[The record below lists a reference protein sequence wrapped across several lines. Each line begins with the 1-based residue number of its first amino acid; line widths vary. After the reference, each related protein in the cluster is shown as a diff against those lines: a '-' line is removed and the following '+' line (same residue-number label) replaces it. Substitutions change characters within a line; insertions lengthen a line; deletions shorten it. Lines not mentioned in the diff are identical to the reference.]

1 MRLRTTLALLALAV
15 LTACE
20 TRPPLPVLGEVPAF
34 ELISQNGAT
43 FSGDSLRGHVWVA
56 DFIFTNCPGPCLR
69 MSTLL
74 GRVQKATAAF
84 PDVRLVSF
92 SVDPARD
99 TPSALAQFAS
109 KYQADPAR
117 WTFLT
122 GPQPTLQMLSRDA
135 FKLGDV
141 DGSLNHQTRFVL
153 VDAKGRIRG
162 YYRTDEGDPVA
173 KVAADAR
180 RLRKESN

>member
-1 MRLRTTLALLALAV
+1 MRRWHVLPLSGLIMLA
-15 LTACE
+15 ACE
-20 TRPPLPVLGEVPAF
+20 TRPPLPILGNVPPF
-34 ELISQNGAT
+34 ELISQDGAN
-43 FSGDSLRGHVWVA
+43 FHGESLRGHVWVA

-69 MSTLL
+69 MSTFL
-74 GRVQKATAAF
+74 GRVQKATEAF
-84 PDVRLVSF
+84 PDLRLVSF
-92 SVDPARD
+92 SVDPDRD

-117 WTFLT
+117 WKFLT
-122 GPQPTLQMLSRDA
+122 GPRPTLQMLSRDA

-162 YYRTDEGDPVA
+162 YYRTDDGDPVA